1 MQRLTNENCFWFWN
15 CLSNKIIHLFA
26 LKMKANK
33 WKLWKSVWVLLKLR
47 NCLTAFIVT
56 EWIKLMNGKNMA
68 KIEFVSH
75 VSETRV
81 ESIDVLCAH
90 IQKTSFRF

>member
-1 MQRLTNENCFWFWN
+1 
-15 CLSNKIIHLFA
+15 
-26 LKMKANK
+26 
-33 WKLWKSVWVLLKLR
+33 
-47 NCLTAFIVT
+47 
-56 EWIKLMNGKNMA
+56 MA